1 MKVLIVDDEKHVREG
16 IRLLANWEENN
27 IKEIYEAS
35 NGEDAIEL
43 IERYKPE
50 LIFSDMKMPKMDGT
64 QLLEWIKKN
73 QPTSK
78 TIVITGYDD
87 YDYMRKAIHF
97 NSFDYLLK
105 PVDPEILNNALK
117 NAVER
122 WNEEELDRKKK
133 VNSDQLI
140 NKMKPAYR
148 DRKLT
153 HFLTSRSVN
162 EEVFR
167 EFQFYLASEYRVA
180 VMCIMEKTIEQFN
193 RDRELA
199 YFSILNI
206 IAEALNDR
214 RSGIAFRYLANKG
227 EIAIILWNKQEDV
240 DKLLTEIYK
249 KIQRTFDVS
258 CPIAV
263 GGPVGELA
271 KLMDSYEAGKEL
283 LYSMNVLEKRT
294 IRVYSGSMLPKL
306 ERKSLMKHNAAIK
319 MAMETGEIGAFHDL
333 LEQVA
338 AEYTEDGI
346 LTWRQLLYFEK
357 EYRVIGE
364 RWYKNYQIALPEA
377 WDSAENRTDGFFD
390 PDGSFQLEAYKSYIK
405 KEITVF
411 LKKVKR
417 ASASKENSII
427 YEIEKY
433 VVANF
438 NRDVKLQEL
447 SERFYISRE
456 YISRRFK
463 KEFQV
468 TITDYLTKIRVE
480 KAKSLLVNSSLKIY
494 EIANLIGYQDDKYF
508 RKLFKKTVG
517 VTPNEYRDKQITNA
531 SR

>member
-27 IKEIYEAS
+27 IEEIYEAS
-35 NGEDAIEL
+35 NGEDAIQL

-64 QLLEWIKKN
+64 KLLEWIKEN
-73 QPTSK
+73 RPTSK
-78 TIVITGYDD
+78 TVVITGYDD

-105 PVDPEILNNALK
+105 PVDPEILNNTLK
-117 NAVER
+117 NAVEK

-133 VNSDQLI
+133 LNFDQLV

-180 VMCIMEKTIEQFN
+180 VMSLTEKTIEQFN
-193 RDRELA
+193 KDRELA

-206 IAEALNDR
+206 ISEALNEKR
-214 RSGIAFRYLANKG
+214 AGIAFRYLANKG
-227 EIAIILWNKQEDV
+227 EIAIILWNRAEDV
-240 DKLLTEIYK
+240 DRQLTEIYQ
-249 KIQRTFDVS
+249 KIRATFNIS

-263 GGPVGELA
+263 GGPVSELA
-271 KLMDSYEAGKEL
+271 KLMDSYELGKEQL
-283 LYSMNVLEKRT
+283 LSMNVLEKRET
-294 IRVYSGSMLPKL
+294 RVYIKPVLPKL
-306 ERKSLMKHNAAIK
+306 EWKSLMKHNTAIK
-319 MAMETGEIGAFHDL
+319 MAMQTGEIGAFTDIIQQI
-333 LEQVA
+333 EN
-338 AEYTEDGI
+338 EFTENGF
-346 LTWRQLLYFEK
+346 LSWKQLLHFEK
-357 EYRVIGE
+357 EYRIVGE
-364 RWYKNYQIALPEA
+364 RWYKHFQIPLPSA
-377 WDSAENRTDGFFD
+377 WDSDSNRMDAFFE
-390 PDGSFQLEAYKSYIK
+390 PEGSFLLEEYKAYITR
-405 KEITVF
+405 EIAVF

-417 ASASKENSII
+417 AASSKESSII

-433 VVANF
+433 VIANF

-447 SERFYISRE
+447 SEQFYISRE
-456 YISRRFK
+456 YISRKFK
-463 KEFQV
+463 KEFHV

-480 KAKSLLVNSSLKIY
+480 KAKSLLANSSLKIY

-517 VTPNEYRDKQITNA
+517 VTPNEYRDSKI
-531 SR
+531 SG